1 MKANTAIKI
10 LSLNLQ
16 FYQSFAADFSS
27 TRQRLQPGVLSLME
41 HFLAAERILDLGC
54 GNGELARELIQSGF
68 GGVYHGTD
76 FSQELL
82 QKARQDL
89 PPGEEI
95 QFYELNLVL
104 SSWEDILP
112 TAPYPLITCFAAL
125 HHIPGARERL
135 RVVKNIRKHLS
146 DDGSFI
152 HSNWQFLRSER
163 FKDRILPWSTV
174 DMSDYEVDE
183 GDYLLDWRRGGTGV
197 RYVHHFSPEELSD
210 LAQQGGFKIQ
220 ESFYSDGKEGDLSIY
235 QVWELEG

>member
-1 MKANTAIKI
+1 MKADTAIKI
-10 LSLNLQ
+10 LSLNHQ

-41 HFLAAERILDLGC
+41 RFLAAERILDLGC
-54 GNGELARELIQSGF
+54 GNGELARELIQAGYR
-68 GGVYHGTD
+68 GIYHGTD

-82 QKARQDL
+82 EYARQDL
-89 PPGEEI
+89 PPGKEI

-112 TAPYPLITCFAAL
+112 AAPYPLITCFAAL
-125 HHIPGARERL
+125 HHIPGDRERL
-135 RVVKNIRKHLS
+135 RVVKNIRKHIS

-152 HSNWQFLRSER
+152 LSNWHFLRSER

-174 DMSDYEVDE
+174 DMGDDEVDE
-183 GDYLLDWRRGGTGV
+183 GDYLLDWRRGGKGV

-210 LAQQGGFKIQ
+210 LAQQGGFTIK
-220 ESFYSDGKEGDLSIY
+220 ESFYSDGKEGDLSLY
-235 QVWELEG
+235 QAWEPV